1 MYNLLDE
8 KWMIGI
14 KANGEIEPASI
25 RDCILQEFV
34 DVKSF
39 DFHGKHFYLYD
50 YLLIRLLST
59 IAADVLIHAAKDS
72 PDAYDDTIEQIIAR
86 KIKTERDSFKD
97 AAEKYFETY
106 HDRFNLFDKSY
117 PFLQFPQ
124 LLRSNDKSLQNN
136 PLAPADSGR
145 IFPESFDAHFRISIS
160 ETNHLCDGKAVCNYS
175 KEQFVITMPEAAYI
189 LLYLSSIAPG
199 IGSGNKSVLAGNAF
213 VFEVLKGSTLYE
225 TILLNVPISG
235 YLFDDD
241 DDLIDFGTP
250 VWRWN
255 SIEEQQEKILT
266 TGKIKIME
274 GMFFPVKRIHL
285 DSKKEKVIV
294 YEEALSKGEKTEIGA
309 LVDVLRNLWAKKYEP
324 HALIDQIKS
333 TDTGKPNNPYRKI
346 SPGDNL
352 WLLLAA
358 TAQTEQTSLQKMK
371 GKKIVDFTQSAGS
384 SHHIQEL
391 SNADTLP
398 EQINIRYYY
407 RMADDKWVYFR
418 TGYVDG
424 NLPREILKNPI
435 RQKYLCEMTQ
445 YVNEVKDA
453 LRKYCKNYLANTS
466 GDPTKKAEDNAFKN
480 VNSSMYEKA
489 FMDSIQSVFV
499 GHHSFLFE
507 ICKTE
512 DLDGTYKEWK
522 KFITK
527 NALDQ
532 FSCLMD
538 QKRMETFWF
547 YHEQLRRECA
557 QYWKK

>member
-14 KANGEIEPASI
+14 KANGETEPASI

-72 PDAYDDTIEQIIAR
+72 PNAYDDTIEQIIAR
-86 KIKTERDSFKD
+86 KIKTERVSFKD

-117 PFLQFPQ
+117 PFLQFPCIPK
-124 LLRSNDKSLQNN
+124 SKDKSLKIN

-145 IFPESFDAHFRISIS
+145 IFPESFDSNSRISIG
-160 ETNHLCDGKAVCNYS
+160 EANHLCDRNDICKYS
-175 KEQFVITMPEAAYI
+175 KKQFTVTAAEAAYI
-189 LLYLSSIAPG
+189 LLYLSSVAPG

-213 VFEVLKGSTLYE
+213 VFETLKGNSLYE
-225 TILLNVPISG
+225 TILLNIPISG

-241 DDLIDFGTP
+241 EDLINFGAPT
-250 VWRWN
+250 WRWN
-255 SIEEQQEKILT
+255 EMEERQTKILS

-274 GMFFPVKRIHL
+274 GMFFPVKCIRFETENEKIFVYEK
-285 DSKKEKVIV
+285 KKEEI
-294 YEEALSKGEKTEIGA
+294 SKHIDA
-309 LVDVLRNLWAKKYEP
+309 LRNLWAKKYEP
-324 HALIDQIKS
+324 HALIAQTKS
-333 TDTGKPNNPYRKI
+333 TDTGKITNPYRKV

-358 TAQTEQTSLQKMK
+358 TAQTEQTSLQELK
-371 GKKIVDFTQSAGS
+371 GKKIIDFIQSAGS
-384 SHHIQEL
+384 SHHVQGL

-424 NLPREILKNPI
+424 KLPREILKNPI

-445 YVNEVKDA
+445 YVNEVKGA

-466 GDPTKKAEDNAFKN
+466 GDPTKKVEDNAFKN

-489 FMDSIQSVFV
+489 FMDSIQSVFI
-499 GHHSFLFE
+499 GPHSFLFK

-527 NALDQ
+527 NALEQ

-557 QYWKK
+557 QLWKRK